1 MKKTSALVMFSVV
14 CALGAGCAEWD
25 AGAYMPATF
34 TTDYAKIAT
43 CAKSPTHG
51 AKYVETYVQK
61 EHEQAWKDGKAPY
74 AKRTVFAKIGYDDS
88 KCADTPSKHWAMR
101 KTADEVGKWEW
112 QMLDGD
118 GVIEDE
124 GQISMCSG
132 CHSASAYVA
141 NDWVATTP

>member
-1 MKKTSALVMFSVV
+1 MKNATLMVMFSLVV
-14 CALGAGCAEWD
+14 GLSAGCAEWD

-34 TTDYAKIAT
+34 TTDYAKIAS

-51 AKYVETYVQK
+51 AMYVETYVQK
-61 EHEQAWKDGKAPY
+61 DQEQAWKDGTVPY
-74 AKRTVFAKIGYDDS
+74 KKGTVFAKIGYDDS
-88 KCADTPSKHWAMR
+88 ACADASGKHWAMR
-101 KTADEVGKWEW
+101 KTADEIGKWEW

-124 GQISMCSG
+124 GQVSMCSG
-132 CHSASAYVA
+132 CHSAKAYVA